1 MQAPPAPRRARSAPL
16 SAALRGRA
24 QPRGKAGS
32 PHHGDGRLAP
42 SGAEAADAAL
52 GRLAATRADLDAWA
66 ERLRAWLAAEL
77 LQPLVRLLDGAHAV
91 RAPNAAR
98 PPALAIAGKRAAG
111 RLAPRAGRPAPC
123 PLAWPASR
131 PAAAARESLSTRAL
145 RGDGNL
151 RIGA

>member
-1 MQAPPAPRRARSAPL
+1 MQAPPAARRARTALL
-16 SAALRGRA
+16 SVALLGRA

-32 PHHGDGRLAP
+32 PHRGDGRLAP

-91 RAPNAAR
+91 RAPTAAR

-111 RLAPRAGRPAPC
+111 RLAPRAGRPAPS
-123 PLAWPASR
+123 PLA
-131 PAAAARESLSTRAL
+131 
-145 RGDGNL
+145 
-151 RIGA
+151 